1 MSLWKPPWIVTPF
14 YIAKVTM
21 PGRSPSLASLVG
33 LRFRDRIAN
42 LSIYCCGQL
51 CCGQCKTRTRKVE
64 NGFTFH
70 RVQICRYKMAGFVL
84 SLLTFWIVSV
94 LFFLHCHLPGQ
105 QTQSSTFLPRN
116 LRRSNF
122 CVKSVIWKNYDRLQ
136 VVKSSALP
144 SLYLQWW
151 TKVRP
156 VALFY
161 TVKYLF

>member
-42 LSIYCCGQL
+42 LSNYCCGQL
-51 CCGQCKTRTRKVE
+51 CCGQCKTWTRKVE

-94 LFFLHCHLPGQ
+94 LFFCIATYQANKRKVLLFCHA
-105 QTQSSTFLPRN
+105 TSEEVIFAWS
-116 LRRSNF
+116 RSF
-122 CVKSVIWKNYDRLQ
+122 GKIMTGCRW
-136 VVKSSALP
+136 
-144 SLYLQWW
+144 
-151 TKVRP
+151 
-156 VALFY
+156 
-161 TVKYLF
+161 